1 MPRGFMF
8 LTIHSNWEKD
18 QGTSSLF
25 AFLIRNLPAWLGE
38 LSGPIT
44 TSAEAAGGRDR
55 EKCWW
60 KFSDHKLFS
69 PQVQGLSFQ
78 TEIQAYF
85 SPHGLMD

>member
-8 LTIHSNWEKD
+8 LTIHSNWQKD

-25 AFLIRNLPAWLGE
+25 AFLIRTLSAWLGE
-38 LSGPIT
+38 LSGPII
-44 TSAEAAGGRDR
+44 TSAEAARGRDK

-69 PQVQGLSFQ
+69 PQVQELSYQ
-78 TEIQAYF
+78 PEIQAYF